1 MKLNGKVLNE
11 SEIVAATLENKK
23 VWHELTCCNVFTIEE
38 IEKYFNNIDWDFY
51 CSKLDTYNYDAEI
64 IMNIFQMLLDKNF
77 LSNTS
82 IRRLSAS
89 VPMNKEFIL
98 KNKDKLN
105 LTIVFRSN
113 EKAEKFTKTEKVKY
127 GLVKVPK
134 VGELCTQIIGSD
146 SYPFEVI
153 EVSKS
158 GLQCKIRR
166 LDAKPAKG
174 FDYYTNQQYVY
185 SSNENNPIKIIK
197 MNNRGLYT
205 YNKLRI
211 KFGDAIYYRDPSF

>member
-1 MKLNGKVLNE
+1 
-11 SEIVAATLENKK
+11 
-23 VWHELTCCNVFTIEE
+23 
-38 IEKYFNNIDWDFY
+38 
-51 CSKLDTYNYDAEI
+51 
-64 IMNIFQMLLDKNF
+64 MNIFQRLLDRDV
-77 LSNTS
+77 LTNTS

-134 VGELCTQIIGSD
+134 IGELCTQIIGSD
-146 SYPFEVI
+146 SYPYEVVK
-153 EVSKS
+153 VSKS

-166 LDAKPAKG
+166 LDAKPAEG

-211 KFGDAIYYRDPSF
+211 KFGYAIYYKDPSF

>member
-11 SEIVAATLENKK
+11 SEIIALILENKK
-23 VWHELTCCNVFTIEE
+23 AWRELTSRNVFTIEE
-38 IEKYFNNIDWDFY
+38 IEKYFNNIEWDLY
-51 CSKLDTYNYDAEI
+51 CSKLNTSNYDIET
-64 IMNIFQMLLDKNF
+64 IMNVFQRLLDKNI

-89 VPMNKEFIL
+89 VPMDKEFIL

-105 LTIVFRSN
+105 LTIIFRNN
-113 EKAEKFTKTEKVKY
+113 EKAEKFTKTEMVKY
-127 GLVKVPK
+127 ELAKVPK

-146 SYPFEVI
+146 SYPYEVI

-166 LDAKPAKG
+166 LDAKPAEG
-174 FDYYTNQQYVY
+174 FDYYVNQKYVY
-185 SSNENNPIKIIK
+185 SSNKNNPIKIAK

-205 YNKLRI
+205 YNNLRI

>member
-23 VWHELTCCNVFTIEE
+23 VWHELTCCNVFTIDK

-51 CSKLDTYNYDAEI
+51 CSKLDTSNYDADT
-64 IMNIFQMLLDKNF
+64 IMNIFQRLLDRNI

-82 IRRLSAS
+82 IRRLSAN

-113 EKAEKFTKTEKVKY
+113 GKAEKFTKTEKVKY

-146 SYPFEVI
+146 SYPFEVV

-166 LDAKPAKG
+166 LDAKPAEG
-174 FDYYTNQQYVY
+174 FDYYTHQEYVY
-185 SSNENNPIKIIK
+185 SSNENNPIKIAK
-197 MNNRGLYT
+197 MNNRGFYT

>member
-1 MKLNGKVLNE
+1 MKLNGKILSE

-23 VWHELTCCNVFTIEE
+23 VWYELTYENVFTIEE
-38 IEKYFNNIDWDFY
+38 IEKYFNNIEWDCY
-51 CSKLDTYNYDAEI
+51 CSKLNTSNYDI
-64 IMNIFQMLLDKNF
+64 NTIMNIFQRLLDKNF

-89 VPMNKEFIL
+89 VPMDKEFIL

-105 LTIVFRSN
+105 LTIVFNRN
-113 EKAEKFTKTEKVKY
+113 EKAEKFTKTELVKH
-127 GLVKVPK
+127 GLVKAPK

-146 SYPFEVI
+146 SYPFEVV

-166 LDAKPAKG
+166 LDAKPAEG
-174 FDYYTNQQYVY
+174 YDYFTNQNYTY
-185 SSNENNPIKIIK
+185 SSNENNPIKIVK

>member
-23 VWHELTCCNVFTIEE
+23 VWHELTCCNVFTIDE

-51 CSKLDTYNYDAEI
+51 CSKLDTFNYDADT
-64 IMNIFQMLLDKNF
+64 IMNIFQRLLDRNI

-166 LDAKPAKG
+166 LDAKPAEG
-174 FDYYTNQQYVY
+174 FDYYANQQYVY
-185 SSNENNPIKIIK
+185 SSNENNPIKIVK
-197 MNNRGLYT
+197 MNNRGLST

-211 KFGDAIYYRDPSF
+211 KCGDAIYYRDPSF

>member
-1 MKLNGKVLNE
+1 MKLNGRVLNE

-23 VWHELTCCNVFTIEE
+23 VWHMLTCCNVFTIEE

-51 CSKLDTYNYDAEI
+51 CSKLDTSNYDVET
-64 IMNIFQMLLDKNF
+64 IMNIFQRLLDRNM

-82 IRRLSAS
+82 IRRLCVT
-89 VPMNKEFIL
+89 VPMDKEFIL

-105 LTIVFRSN
+105 LTVVFLSN

-134 VGELCTQIIGSD
+134 VGELCTQTIGSD
-146 SYPFEVI
+146 SYPFEVV

-166 LDAKPAKG
+166 LDATPAEG
-174 FDYYTNQQYVY
+174 FDYYTHQEYVY
-185 SSNENNPIKIIK
+185 SSNENNPTKIVK
-197 MNNRGLYT
+197 MNSRGLYT
-205 YNKLRI
+205 NNKLRI
-211 KFGDAIYYRDPSF
+211 KFGYAIYYKDPSF